1 MNHDHTHFVTL
12 TPELAKEL
20 VTQMQAVLGGDASY
34 FHVEMLT
41 DDGIEVSIHLGG
53 PDDE

>member
-1 MNHDHTHFVTL
+1 MKNEHPQFITL

-20 VTQMQAVLGGDASY
+20 IKQMQAVLNGDASY